1 MLLQFLL
8 IFDCMLKQKL
18 NKSNPHK
25 EVLYSQ
31 LQNNLF
37 DGLCSKN
44 NRLKR
49 YAAYMTNEI
58 SFRIL
63 T

>member
-31 LQNNLF
+31 PQNNLF

-44 NRLKR
+44 NIETICCLYDQRD
-49 YAAYMTNEI
+49 
-58 SFRIL
+58 
-63 T
+63 